1 MLILGISVC
10 VFEDE
15 SPYVSC
21 RRGCYCRKRFKAKA
35 LGLPLCCCQR
45 EILEKHHP
53 LCLYTRPFA
62 ACGMKTYLLSFAL
75 LSLVFQP
82 LQDSGPLTL
91 ETADLP
97 WLCVC
102 SGALPRE
109 GGKETERNVDSCPP
123 VPSCDRC
130 WDPAAVPAL
139 ALFEALRY
147 PHALLYLIL
156 FRCQWVAEL
165 SSCSP
170 LFPKGL
176 ERSTSYFFLSS
187 WSKPKKSVL
196 YFRGFRSL
204 FLLFAQGDTGNTPL
218 SKSKI
223 QYAPWGSNLPQRGLQ
238 VLVFLYEQGSFML
251 IA

>member
-109 GGKETERNVDSCPP
+109 GGKEREKRGFLPSSALVWPLLGSSCC
-123 VPSCDRC
+123 SR
-130 WDPAAVPAL
+130 L
-139 ALFEALRY
+139 SALRGSSI
-147 PHALLYLIL
+147 PSRFAPSHPFSLSVSCRALIL
-156 FRCQWVAEL
+156 L
-165 SSCSP
+165 SFVP
-170 LFPKGL
+170 
-176 ERSTSYFFLSS
+176 
-187 WSKPKKSVL
+187 
-196 YFRGFRSL
+196 
-204 FLLFAQGDTGNTPL
+204 
-218 SKSKI
+218 
-223 QYAPWGSNLPQRGLQ
+223 
-238 VLVFLYEQGSFML
+238 
-251 IA
+251 

>member
-97 WLCVC
+97 FSVSALVLCPEKE
-102 SGALPRE
+102 GKKQRE
-109 GGKETERNVDSCPP
+109 T
-123 VPSCDRC
+123 
-130 WDPAAVPAL
+130 WIL
-139 ALFEALRY
+139 ALQCPRVTA
-147 PHALLYLIL
+147 AGI
-156 FRCQWVAEL
+156 
-165 SSCSP
+165 
-170 LFPKGL
+170 
-176 ERSTSYFFLSS
+176 
-187 WSKPKKSVL
+187 
-196 YFRGFRSL
+196 
-204 FLLFAQGDTGNTPL
+204 
-218 SKSKI
+218 
-223 QYAPWGSNLPQRGLQ
+223 
-238 VLVFLYEQGSFML
+238 
-251 IA
+251 